1 MYFAPP
7 FIIPVLMMHSH
18 STLVSPHKQT
28 TTTTN
33 GHNKTITLKNM
44 YPSAKGDLCSSLPK
58 ILKSVQDTK
67 FEKRGVILSYFSH
80 FINMP
85 KSQDK

>member
-33 GHNKTITLKNM
+33 GHNKTITLKNNV
-44 YPSAKGDLCSSLPK
+44 SFSKRRSLFFISKNSK
-58 ILKSVQDTK
+58 IGPGYK
-67 FEKRGVILSYFSH
+67 I
-80 FINMP
+80 
-85 KSQDK
+85 